1 LAKKIPP
8 VPETFNQFLSIK
20 NNKSLFFKPTDDY
33 EVRQILLSLKNSYSI
48 GHDNLSVNMLKTC
61 CHELAGPLCLIF
73 NKSMVDGIVPDDLK
87 IAKIIPV
94 YKSDEKKVI
103 SNYRPISI
111 LPAFSKILER
121 LVYNRLLDFINI
133 NDILSKNQYGFRENI
148 STSMA
153 LLDLVDKIS
162 ASIENNESTI
172 GIFIDLA
179 KAFDTVNHN
188 ILLSKLHHYGV
199 RGIPLDWFKNYLAN
213 RLQFV
218 HLNDV
223 ESSKLPITCG
233 VPQGSILG
241 PLLFLLH
248 INDLSTLTK
257 LLTFIMFADDTNIFI
272 SGKNLNNIA
281 TITNNE
287 LNIIN
292 TWFSANLL
300 SLNIKKTNYILFG
313 NKKHPDISLSI
324 NNEKIERVYQTKFL
338 GVIIESHLKWNAHI
352 TTVANKISK
361 TIGILN
367 KAKHVLA
374 TNHLKMLYHSLIE
387 PYLNYCCIVWASPEK
402 NCALETL
409 FKLQKRSVRTVCFAA
424 YRAHSK
430 PLFNKL
436 AVLNIYDLCLTQILT
451 YVYKSINLLHPTHIA
466 NYFTRTSDIHHYDT
480 RGHRHDLFI
489 QSAKKCCL
497 ANSVVCTGPK
507 YWNKLPNTIRTAPS
521 VRIFKKHLRQHIFSD
536 KLINTN

>member
-1 LAKKIPP
+1 
-8 VPETFNQFLSIK
+8 
-20 NNKSLFFKPTDDY
+20 
-33 EVRQILLSLKNSYSI
+33 
-48 GHDNLSVNMLKTC
+48 MLKTC

-121 LVYNRLLDFINI
+121 LVYNRLLDFINK

-241 PLLFLLH
+241 PLLFLLY

-300 SLNIKKTNYILFG
+300 SLNIKKTNYILFV

-338 GVIIESHLKWNAHI
+338 GVILESHLKWNAHI

-361 TIGILN
+361 STGI
-367 KAKHVLA
+367 
-374 TNHLKMLYHSLIE
+374 
-387 PYLNYCCIVWASPEK
+387 P
-402 NCALETL
+402 
-409 FKLQKRSVRTVCFAA
+409 
-424 YRAHSK
+424 
-430 PLFNKL
+430 
-436 AVLNIYDLCLTQILT
+436 
-451 YVYKSINLLHPTHIA
+451 
-466 NYFTRTSDIHHYDT
+466 
-480 RGHRHDLFI
+480 
-489 QSAKKCCL
+489 
-497 ANSVVCTGPK
+497 
-507 YWNKLPNTIRTAPS
+507 
-521 VRIFKKHLRQHIFSD
+521 
-536 KLINTN
+536 